1 MVPVN
6 GVSVG
11 LGTVHDLNISMC
23 IEKIRLLVISDHP
36 IYMADNVIS
45 TCTIRKKPQAALAEN
60 ALFKQGEYP
69 FVVQVSHNDLTPYT
83 YKVASVH
90 IVVKQSGVVLEG
102 ASSVV
107 DPYTGIASIDK
118 FKLVSANNW
127 AQIDY
132 QIVSNGVICKE
143 QGDILSSASDFGMSI
158 KIATIP
164 SVIELVGNGV
174 AEPQVFVG
182 VESSRVLF
190 HVYDNNF
197 ANADGGVVTIKVFFF
212 VKLLADPM

>member
-1 MVPVN
+1 LAN
-6 GVSVG
+6 
-11 LGTVHDLNISMC
+11 
-23 IEKIRLLVISDHP
+23 
-36 IYMADNVIS
+36 NVIS
-45 TCTIRKKPQAALAEN
+45 TCKILKQPQTALAEN

-127 AQIDY
+127 EQIDY
-132 QIVSNGVICKE
+132 QIVSNGVICQG
-143 QGDILSSASDFGMSI
+143 QGDILSSASVFGMSI

-182 VESSRVLF
+182 VESARVLF
-190 HVYDNNF
+190 HVYDKNF
-197 ANADGGVVTIKVFFF
+197 ANADGAIVTIKVFVGFNY
-212 VKLLADPM
+212 LLIP